1 VLGIKTLRDHSQGIL
16 RLSQESYI
24 DKILYKF
31 GMKDSKPGY
40 TSIAKGNKFSLKQCP
55 NNDLERIEIQ
65 KIPYASAV
73 ESLMY
78 AQVCTR
84 PDITFVVG
92 VLGRYLSNPGM
103 QHWKAAKHVMLYL
116 KRTEG
121 YMLTYQKFEN
131 LEIIRY
137 SNFDFA
143 GC

>member
-1 VLGIKTLRDHSQGIL
+1 MLGIKTLRDHSQGIL

-40 TSIAKGNKFSLKQCP
+40 TSIAKGNKFSLTQCP

-78 AQVCTR
+78 AQVCK
-84 PDITFVVG
+84 
-92 VLGRYLSNPGM
+92 S
-103 QHWKAAKHVMLYL
+103 
-116 KRTEG
+116 
-121 YMLTYQKFEN
+121 
-131 LEIIRY
+131 
-137 SNFDFA
+137 
-143 GC
+143 